1 MKTYWLRDYR
11 FVQTLI
17 SNLEVHRNHYQNHQN
32 WCNYVAIRYLKLF
45 LSPPTNASDVVW
57 FLVSSKWKCDERML
71 NVGMGNPLIKIYRVD
86 VLINVPSYLRPRLW
100 TGRWPWLPRPG
111 CWPTGTCWWP
121 SSNPH
126 LGITQVLSI
135 VSSISVDVEPIDY
148 FWMQARAP
156 TECWAKMPFDPSCC
170 FHFHCQ
176 KCKVLHYI
184 LCSLLLTRSENW
196 VTLSDI

>member
-1 MKTYWLRDYR
+1 MLLMLCDFY
-11 FVQTLI
+11 
-17 SNLEVHRNHYQNHQN
+17 
-32 WCNYVAIRYLKLF
+32 
-45 LSPPTNASDVVW
+45 
-57 FLVSSKWKCDERML
+57 VSSKWKCDERML

-86 VLINVPSYLRPRLW
+86 GLINVPSYLRPRLW

-135 VSSISVDVEPIDY
+135 VSAISVDVEPIDY

-196 VTLSDI
+196 VTLSEIKNYISTFRYQYRNICYINLNFNPSEITTQIQIRVNKKGYDLRMWFKNE